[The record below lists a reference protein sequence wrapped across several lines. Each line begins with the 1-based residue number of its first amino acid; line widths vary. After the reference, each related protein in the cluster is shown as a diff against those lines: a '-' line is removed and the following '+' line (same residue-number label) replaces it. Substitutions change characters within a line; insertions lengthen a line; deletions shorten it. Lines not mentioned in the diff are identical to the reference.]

1 MKKLFTVLFIFSA
14 FVRADSQWIL
24 QPSPSIFDILSG
36 SFLDANTGYI
46 SGYGN
51 SIFKTT
57 NGGQNWI
64 DLSFPGTAN
73 NINVIY
79 FFNANTG
86 FVGSTNDTVYR
97 TTNGGMNW
105 STGSYIGFQPQS
117 VSFPDANTG
126 YIGGFNSLGKT
137 TNAGL
142 NWTTSFI
149 PTWGAI
155 CFVNPSSGWTSDINS
170 GYSNIY
176 KTTNGG
182 NNWQLQAT
190 YADFHYFYTFFFL
203 NENIGW
209 AGGYREFILKTTN
222 GGINWVTQ
230 NENVGNPG
238 IYSIYFTDE
247 NTGWAAADFSFS
259 GGSKVFYT
267 TNSGDTWSS
276 FFLSTNAGKLS
287 SVQFVNQNTGFLTG
301 QYGKVFKTSNRGGLT
316 SVGINNNE
324 IPHEFNL
331 YQNYPN
337 PFNPTTK
344 IRFEIPSDVKRKT
357 SNVKLIIYDITG
369 KEVAVLVNEALQPGS
384 YEVVFDA
391 GKLSSGIYF
400 YKLNA
405 DIYTSTKRMV
415 LIK

>member
-1 MKKLFTVLFIFSA
+1 MKKLFTVLLIFSA
-14 FVRADSQWIL
+14 FIKADSQWIL
-24 QPSPSIFDILSG
+24 QTSPTIFDILSG

-64 DLSFPGTAN
+64 NLSFAGTAN
-73 NINVIY
+73 NINVIH
-79 FFNANTG
+79 FFDSNTG

-97 TTNGGMNW
+97 TTNGGLNW
-105 STGSYIGFQPQS
+105 SAGSYIGFQPQS
-117 VSFPDANTG
+117 VSFPNTNTG
-126 YIGGFNSLGKT
+126 FICGFGGLAKT
-137 TNAGL
+137 TDAGIS
-142 NWTTSFI
+142 WTNSFI
-149 PTWGAI
+149 STWGAI
-155 CFVNPSSGWTSDINS
+155 CFVNPSTGWTSDINS
-170 GYSNIY
+170 GNSNIY

-203 NENIGW
+203 NENTGW

-222 GGINWVTQ
+222 GGINWIMQ
-230 NENVGNPG
+230 NENAGNPG

-276 FFLSTNAGKLS
+276 FFLSTNAGRLS
-287 SVQFVNQNTGFLTG
+287 TVQFVNQNTGFLTG

-316 SVGINNNE
+316 SIGINNNE
-324 IPHEFNL
+324 TPPEFKL

-337 PFNPTTK
+337 PFNPATK
-344 IRFEIPSDVKRKT
+344 IMFSIPSDVKRKT

-369 KEVAVLVNEALQPGS
+369 KEVATLVNEQLQPGS

-400 YKLNA
+400 YRINA
-405 DIYTSTKRMV
+405 DIYTNTKRML